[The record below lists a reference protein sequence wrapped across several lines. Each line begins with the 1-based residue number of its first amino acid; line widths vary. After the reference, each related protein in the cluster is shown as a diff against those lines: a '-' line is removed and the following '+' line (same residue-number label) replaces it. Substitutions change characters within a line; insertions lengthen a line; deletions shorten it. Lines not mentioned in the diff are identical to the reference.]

1 MALHSLRISTLA
13 FVAGLALLGS
23 PACKKGEEASPEQ
36 GRRPGKQAMSFPVE
50 VVPVSAERVEYAVS
64 AVGSVEAFEQVQ
76 LTARVAGVVEAVR
89 FMEGDEVKQGQ
100 VLVEIDPARYNLAV
114 RAARAT
120 LDRMTATQAEAA
132 AGLERREAEGAEGVF
147 SKEDIASWRS
157 KAATTA
163 AQVAEAKVAV
173 DQALLNLR
181 DAYVRAPIQGKIQTR
196 TVQTGQHVAVGTV
209 LATLLRRDPLLLRF
223 QIPAAEA
230 PRVRPGMEARFQ
242 IKGDARTHA
251 AKLTHVADAADPATR
266 MVAVTG
272 EVQGEGKD
280 LLRPGTFAEV
290 TVPVGASGDAPVIPL
305 TAVRPSE
312 RGFLAYVVDG
322 TTARERVLSLG
333 LRTPDG
339 RVEVKSGL
347 SAGERL
353 VVRGA
358 EALREGAQV
367 RVGPPGSMPG
377 GDAAGHGGKGGTAP
391 PGSPPG
397 AAPAASGAAAPA
409 APGAA
414 APAAPGAAAPA
425 APGAAAPA
433 APGAAAPAAPGAAA
447 PASPAGSAP
456 ATSPASS
463 TRSAQ

>member
-1 MALHSLRISTLA
+1 MALQPIR
-13 FVAGLALLGS
+13 VAALALVAALLVLGS

-36 GRRPGKQAMSFPVE
+36 GRRPGKQGMSFPVE
-50 VVPVSAERVEYAVS
+50 VMPVAAERVEYAIP
-64 AVGSVEAFEQVQ
+64 AVGTVEAFEQVQ

-89 FMEGDEVKQGQ
+89 FMEGDEVKAGQ

-120 LDRMTATQAEAA
+120 LDRMTATQAEAS

-147 SKEDIASWRS
+147 SKEDVASWRS
-157 KAATTA
+157 RAATTA

-181 DAYVRAPIQGKIQTR
+181 DAYVRAPIEGKIQTR
-196 TVQTGQHVAVGTV
+196 TVQTGQHVAVGAV

-223 QIPAAEA
+223 QIAAAEA
-230 PRVRPGMEARFQ
+230 SRVSPGMEARFLV
-242 IKGDARTHA
+242 KGDARTYS
-251 AKLTHVADAADPATR
+251 AKLTHVADAADPTTR

-272 EVQGEGKD
+272 EVQGEGKE
-280 LLRPGTFAEV
+280 LLRAGTFAEV
-290 TVPVGASGDAPVIPL
+290 TVPVGASGDAPVIPQ

-333 LRTPDG
+333 LRTRDG

-347 SAGERL
+347 SVGERL

-367 RVGPPGSMPG
+367 RV
-377 GDAAGHGGKGGTAP
+377 AP
-391 PGSPPG
+391 PGSTPGGQPAGRAVEGAGAPQAPTPP
-397 AAPAASGAAAPA
+397 AAPADAAPV
-409 APGAA
+409 
-414 APAAPGAAAPA
+414 
-425 APGAAAPA
+425 
-433 APGAAAPAAPGAAA
+433 
-447 PASPAGSAP
+447 GSTP
-456 ATSPASS
+456 PTSPASS
-463 TRSAQ
+463 TRSAP

>member
-1 MALHSLRISTLA
+1 MVLQPIR
-13 FVAGLALLGS
+13 VAALALVTGLVFLGS
-23 PACKKGEEASPEQ
+23 PACKKGGEASPEQ
-36 GRRPGKQAMSFPVE
+36 GRKPAKQGLSFPVE
-50 VVPVSAERVEYAVS
+50 VVPVAAERVEYAVP
-64 AVGSVEAFEQVQ
+64 AVGAVEAFEQVQ

-89 FMEGDEVKQGQ
+89 FMEGAEVKAGQ

-132 AGLERREAEGAEGVF
+132 AGLERREAEGADGVF
-147 SKEDIASWRS
+147 SKEDVASWRS
-157 KAATTA
+157 RAATTA

-181 DAYVRAPIQGKIQTR
+181 DAYVRAPVQGKIQTR
-196 TVQTGQHVAVGTV
+196 TVQTGQHVPVGTV

-223 QIPAAEA
+223 QIPAADA
-230 PRVRPGMEARFQ
+230 PRVRPDMEARFTV
-242 IKGDARTHA
+242 KGDARTYSA
-251 AKLTHVADAADPATR
+251 RLTHVADAADPATR

-272 EVQGEGKD
+272 EVQGEGKE

-305 TAVRPSE
+305 TSVRPSE

-333 LRTPDG
+333 LRTSDG

-347 SAGERL
+347 SVGELL
-353 VVRGA
+353 VARGA

-367 RVGPPGSMPG
+367 RIAAPGSVPG
-377 GDAAGHGGKGGTAP
+377 GQAAGHHPEGGADASASAAGA
-391 PGSPPG
+391 SP
-397 AAPAASGAAAPA
+397 PAASSGASPPA
-409 APGAA
+409 ASSGASP
-414 APAAPGAAAPA
+414 PASSGASPLT
-425 APGAAAPA
+425 
-433 APGAAAPAAPGAAA
+433 A
-447 PASPAGSAP
+447 PAS
-456 ATSPASS
+456 SS
-463 TRSAQ
+463 RSVP

>member
-1 MALHSLRISTLA
+1 MALQPIRVAALA
-13 FVAGLALLGS
+13 LVAGLLFLGS
-23 PACKKGEEASPEQ
+23 AACSKGEEASPEQ
-36 GRRPGKQAMSFPVE
+36 GRRPGKQGMSFPVE
-50 VVPVSAERVEYAVS
+50 VMPVAAERVEYAIP
-64 AVGSVEAFEQVQ
+64 AVGTVEAFEQVQ

-89 FMEGDEVKQGQ
+89 FMEGDEVKAGQ

-120 LDRMTATQAEAA
+120 LDRMTATQAEAS

-147 SKEDIASWRS
+147 SKEDVASWRS
-157 KAATTA
+157 RAATTA

-181 DAYVRAPIQGKIQTR
+181 DAYVRAPIEGKIQTR
-196 TVQTGQHVAVGTV
+196 TVQTGQHVAVGAV

-223 QIPAAEA
+223 QIPAADA
-230 PRVRPGMEARFQ
+230 PRVRPGMEARFLV
-242 IKGDARTHA
+242 KGDARTYS

-266 MVAVTG
+266 MVAVAG
-272 EVQGEGKD
+272 EVQGEGKE

-290 TVPVGASGDAPVIPL
+290 TVPVGASGDAPVIPQ

-367 RVGPPGSMPG
+367 RV
-377 GDAAGHGGKGGTAP
+377 AP
-391 PGSPPG
+391 PGGMPG
-397 AAPAASGAAAPA
+397 AQPAGHAGEGAGAPPAPT
-409 APGAA
+409 P
-414 APAAPGAAAPA
+414 
-425 APGAAAPA
+425 
-433 APGAAAPAAPGAAA
+433 
-447 PASPAGSAP
+447 PAGSAP
-456 ATSPASS
+456 AAPAAAPPAGSTPPTSPASS
-463 TRSAQ
+463 TRSAP

>member
-1 MALHSLRISTLA
+1 MVFQPIRLA
-13 FVAGLALLGS
+13 ALALVSGLLFLGS
-23 PACKKGEEASPEQ
+23 AACGKGDKASPEQ
-36 GRRPGKQAMSFPVE
+36 GRRPGKQGMSFPVE
-50 VVPVSAERVEYAVS
+50 VVTVAAEAVEYAIP
-64 AVGSVEAFEQVQ
+64 AVGTVEAFEQVQ

-89 FMEGDEVKQGQ
+89 FMEGDEVKAGQ

-120 LDRMTATQAEAA
+120 LDRMNATQAEAA
-132 AGLERREAEGAEGVF
+132 SGLERREAEGAEGVF

-157 KAATTA
+157 RAATTA
-163 AQVAEAKVAV
+163 AQVAEAKVAL

-181 DAYVRAPIQGKIQTR
+181 DAYVRAPIAGKIQTR

-223 QIPAAEA
+223 QIPAADA
-230 PRVRPGMEARFQ
+230 PRVRPGMEARFRV
-242 IKGDARTHA
+242 KGDAQA
-251 AKLTHVADAADPATR
+251 YSAKLTHVADAADPATR

-272 EVQGEGKD
+272 EVQGEGKE

-290 TVPVGASGDAPVIPL
+290 TVPVGASGDAPVIPQ

-347 SAGERL
+347 AAGERL

-367 RVGPPGSMPG
+367 RI
-377 GDAAGHGGKGGTAP
+377 AP
-391 PGSPPG
+391 PGGTPG
-397 AAPAASGAAAPA
+397 GQPAAHAGEGAGAPPA
-409 APGAA
+409 GSAP
-414 APAAPGAAAPA
+414 PASPTG
-425 APGAAAPA
+425 
-433 APGAAAPAAPGAAA
+433 
-447 PASPAGSAP
+447 ASPAGPAPTAPAGSAPTTPAGAPAPAPPAGSSP

-463 TRSAQ
+463 TRSAP